1 MAWHILRTVCDG
13 PFHPG
18 CDIPGSRPTEAGK
31 DLLACFD
38 VESVRRGGDAINTR
52 AAVRRSNNEQSS

>member
-1 MAWHILRTVCDG
+1 VMDRFTQDVTSPG
-13 PFHPG
+13 PGQPKRAR
-18 CDIPGSRPTEAGK
+18 IY
-31 DLLACFD
+31 LACFD